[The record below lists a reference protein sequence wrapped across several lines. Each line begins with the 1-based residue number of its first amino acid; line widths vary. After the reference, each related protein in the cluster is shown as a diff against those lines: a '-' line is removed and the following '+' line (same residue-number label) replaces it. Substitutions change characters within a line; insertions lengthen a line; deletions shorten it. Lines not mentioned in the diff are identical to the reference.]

1 MTALGERL
9 DEAVRLRQ
17 IIETQRVI
25 NAAILDPDEVM
36 RVVAERA
43 QLLTCASAGVVELLE
58 GDEMVYRAASGS
70 AAASVGTRLT
80 AATSL
85 SGLCVRTGDAMQC
98 EDTDL
103 DPRVDQEACRR
114 IGVRSMIVA
123 PLIHRG
129 EAVGVLKVLSAE
141 PAAFNADD
149 MDTLELLAGFI
160 ATSLINAAAHAEETE
175 RALHDSLTGLPN
187 RVLLL
192 DRLDHVL
199 RAAKR
204 HPSPVAVFFLD
215 LDGFKGVND
224 NHGHAV
230 GDGLLCLV
238 AAYLRAAMRTSD
250 TVARYGGDEFV
261 IVCEN
266 SSPRAEPE
274 IRARIDGAVAR
285 AASAVGAES
294 VVTASV
300 GVAWSSDGQTTPSA
314 LLEKADASMY
324 ETKRTRSSRA

>member
-1 MTALGERL
+1 MTAIGERL

-43 QLLTCASAGVVELLE
+43 QLLTCATAGVVELVE
-58 GDEMVYRAASGS
+58 GDEMVYRAASG
-70 AAASVGTRLT
+70 T
-80 AATSL
+80 AAESLGLRLDVGTSL
-85 SGLCVRTGDAMQC
+85 SGMCVRMGETLQC
-98 EDTDL
+98 EDTDA
-103 DPRVDQEACRR
+103 DPRVDREACRR
-114 IGVRSMIVA
+114 IGARSMVVA

-129 EAVGVLKVLSAE
+129 EAVGVLKVLSPA

-149 MDTLELLAGFI
+149 IDTLELLAGFI

-192 DRLDHVL
+192 DRLDHAL

-204 HPSPVAVFFLD
+204 HASPLAVFFLD

-224 NHGHAV
+224 THGHAV

-261 IVCEN
+261 VVCEN
-266 SSPRAEPE
+266 ASPRAEVE
-274 IRARIDGAVAR
+274 IRERIDGAVAR
-285 AASAVGAES
+285 ATSAVGS
-294 VVTASV
+294 GSDVTASV
-300 GVAWSSDGQTTPSA
+300 GVAWSSDGNTTPAA

-324 ETKRTRSSRA
+324 ETKRTRSPR